1 MDFNKLA
8 EALIPDEN
16 VKPLEEYEKQYPE
29 RALEKGEQVTRLA
42 PSPTGFMHIGNLYVA
57 LANERIAHQSG
68 GVFYLRIEDTDEKRK
83 VEGAVEVIHKS
94 LKYFGVKFDE
104 GADLCGAY
112 GPYYQRQR
120 AEIYHAYAKELIR
133 QGLAYPC
140 FCTEEDLE
148 KTREHQTE
156 NKLLPG
162 YYGEFAKC
170 RNLTEEEIYENL
182 KAGKPYVI
190 RLKSQGDVNIK
201 HTFRDEVKGEI
212 TVTENNQDVVIL
224 KSDGIPTYHFAHA
237 IDDHFMRTT
246 LVIRGEEWLSSLPIH
261 IELFKVLGFRL
272 PKYGHNCSIQKID
285 GETRRK
291 LSKRKDPEASLN
303 YYREQGYHPEAVRT
317 YMMTLLNSNFEEW
330 LLKFPDKPIDEFKYS
345 IGKMGKSGALF
356 DILKLN
362 DISKTYMSKLSETE
376 MYDFL
381 KAWVDEFGT
390 DEQKAYFAD
399 KDYLCKV
406 LILCMGIGGKKRR
419 KDFVCA
425 KQAVE
430 MISYFFD
437 NTFAPEYEYRFEKAT
452 VKKVLEGFKA
462 IYDQAD
468 DNSVWFEK
476 VKTVAGENGF
486 ATDMKAYKANP
497 EEYAGNVSDVAEMLR
512 IATTGLANT
521 PDLWTIMQI
530 IGKDRTLARLE
541 KAIAAL

>member
-1 MDFNKLA
+1 MDLNKLA
-8 EALIPDEN
+8 NALIPDEN
-16 VKPLEEYEKQYPE
+16 VKPLEYYEEKYPE
-29 RALEKGEQVTRLA
+29 RNLPKGAQVTRLA
-42 PSPTGFMHIGNLYVA
+42 PSPTGFMHLGNLFVA

-83 VEGAVEVIHKS
+83 VEGAVEVIHTS

-104 GADLCGAY
+104 GADLCGEY

-120 AEIYHAYAKELIR
+120 AEVYHAYAKELIKK
-133 QGLAYPC
+133 GLAYPC
-140 FCTEEDLE
+140 FCTEEE
-148 KTREHQTE
+148 METVRNQQTE

-170 RNLTEEEIYENL
+170 RNLSEEEIYANL

-190 RLKSQGDVNIK
+190 RLKSQGNVEIK
-201 HTFRDEVKGEI
+201 HTFRDEIKGEI

-261 IELFKVLGFRL
+261 IELFKTLGFRL
-272 PKYGHNCSIQKID
+272 PKYGHNCSIQKQD

-291 LSKRKDPEASLN
+291 LSKRKDPEASLTF
-303 YYREQGYHPEAVRT
+303 YREQGYHPTAVRT

-330 LLKFPDKPIDEFKYS
+330 LLKFPNQPIEEFKYS
-345 IGKMGKSGALF
+345 INKMGKSGALF

-362 DISKTYMSKLSETE
+362 DVSKTMMATLSEAE
-376 MYDFL
+376 AFDFF
-381 KAWVDEFGT
+381 KAWAEEFGT
-390 DEQKAYFAD
+390 ETQKGYFAD
-399 KDYLCKV
+399 KEYMLKV
-406 LILCMGIGGKKRR
+406 LALCMGVGGKKRR
-419 KDFVCA
+419 KDVICA

-430 MISYFFD
+430 SIAYFFD
-437 NTFAPEYEYRFEKAT
+437 ESFAPTYEYRFDNQT
-452 VKKVLEGFKA
+452 VKKVISAFAE
-462 IYDQAD
+462 IYDEAD
-468 DNSVWFEK
+468 DNSAWFEK
-476 VKTVAGENGF
+476 LKTVAGQYGF

-497 EEYAGNVSDVAEMLR
+497 EAYPGNVSDVAEMLR
-512 IATTGLANT
+512 IGVTGFANT

-530 IGKDRTLARLE
+530 LGKERTLQRLQ
-541 KAIAAL
+541 KASETL